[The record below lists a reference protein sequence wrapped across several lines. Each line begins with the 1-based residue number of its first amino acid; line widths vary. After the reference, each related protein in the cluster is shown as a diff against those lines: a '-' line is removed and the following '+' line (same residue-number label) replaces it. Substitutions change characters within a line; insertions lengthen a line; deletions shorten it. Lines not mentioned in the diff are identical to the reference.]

1 MVTLPRAIYAAM
13 LAHVQAGYP
22 NEACG
27 VLASAEGSAVATH
40 HFPTRNAAAD
50 TGGDPETFSVIA
62 PQDLLAIWDAIDTND
77 WTMLAYYHS
86 HPATEAYPS
95 PRDIRYAQG
104 WPGTYYLIFSLR
116 DPATPALRAFLI
128 TGEDVVEELVQIDE
142 QAS

>member
-1 MVTLPRAIYAAM
+1 MVTVPRAIYAAM

-27 VLASAEGSAVATH
+27 VLASDAGSTTATQ

-50 TGGDPETFSVIA
+50 TGGDPQTFSVIA
-62 PQDLLAIWDAIDTND
+62 PQELLPLWDEIDRNDLTL
-77 WTMLAYYHS
+77 LAYYHS

-104 WPGTYYLIFSLR
+104 WPGMYYLIFSLR
-116 DPATPALRAFLI
+116 DPAQSELRAFLI
-128 TGEDVVEELVQIDE
+128 TGDAVAEEPIDLV
-142 QAS
+142 